1 MQAVTYD
8 NDFYAD
14 DFIRDPIPRYADM
27 RAKGPVLWLPHQ
39 NAYAVTRHAEVVEV
53 LNRTKTFLSGKGISM
68 SDDVNR
74 ILIGSTIN
82 SDGEAHHRRR
92 KVTATPLLPKSIEP
106 LEQYIHLTAE
116 SLADRLVAQQQF
128 DAVMEFAQIL
138 PYSIVIDLI
147 GLNDGGKA
155 NMLKW
160 AAATFDLLGGMNAR
174 GQEAFETLVEL
185 RDYLDEHGRA
195 SHLKT
200 GGLARRIFEVAPDHG
215 CSPDEAAQLMRDYIA
230 PSLDTTISAGGFMA
244 LLFAQNPDQWD
255 RLRAQPD
262 LAANTIEEIVRL
274 ATPIR
279 SLSRYIAEDTTVA
292 GVDLPA
298 GGRMMA
304 VFASA
309 NRDTSVWNDPDGFDI
324 GRRVKKHVGFGFG
337 VHTCMGLH
345 LARRELI
352 NLLEAMMKRVA
363 RWELVGEPQI
373 AMNNTIRAYS
383 HLPVKVHPL

>member
-1 MQAVTYD
+1 M
-8 NDFYAD
+8 
-14 DFIRDPIPRYADM
+14 
-27 RAKGPVLWLPHQ
+27 WLPHQ

-53 LNRTKTFLSGKGISM
+53 LNRTKSFLSGKGISIN
-68 SDDVNR
+68 DDVNR

-92 KVTATPLLPKSIEP
+92 KVTATPLMPKSIQP
-106 LEQYIHLTAE
+106 LEDYIHLTAE
-116 SLADRLVAQQQF
+116 SLADRLVAKQQF
-128 DAVMEFAQIL
+128 DAVTEFAQIL

-147 GLNDGGKA
+147 GLNDGGKT

-160 AAATFDLLGGMNAR
+160 AAATFDLLGSMNAR
-174 GQEAFETLVEL
+174 GKEAFETLVEL
-185 RDYLDEHGRA
+185 RDYLDEHGQA
-195 SHLKT
+195 SHLKA

-215 CSPDEAAQLMRDYIA
+215 CSEDEAAQLMRDYIA

-262 LAANTIEEIVRL
+262 LAPNAIEEIVRL

-279 SLSRYIAEDTTVA
+279 SLSRHIAEDTTVA
-292 GVDLPA
+292 GVNLPK

-309 NRDTSVWNDPDGFDI
+309 NRDTAVWDNPDDFDI

-352 NLLEAMMKRVA
+352 NLLEAMMKRVE

>member
-1 MQAVTYD
+1 MNAVTYD
-8 NDFYAD
+8 DDFYAD
-14 DFIRDPIPRYADM
+14 EFIRDPIPRYADM
-27 RAKGPVLWLPHQ
+27 RRRGPVLWLPQQ

-53 LNRTKTFLSGKGISM
+53 LNRTKSFLSGKGISM
-68 SDDVNR
+68 SDDVNK

-82 SDGEAHHRRR
+82 SDAEAHHRRR
-92 KVTATPLLPKSIEP
+92 KVTATPLLPKNIEP
-106 LEQYIHLTAE
+106 LEDYIHLTAE

-128 DAVMEFAQIL
+128 DAVTEFAQIL

-195 SHLKT
+195 SHLKE

-309 NRDTSVWNDPDGFDI
+309 NRDTAVWDDPDGFDI

-352 NLLEAMMKRVA
+352 NPLEAMMKRVS
-363 RWELVGEPQI
+363 RWELVGEPEI

>member
-1 MQAVTYD
+1 MDAVTYD
-8 NDFYAD
+8 DDFYAD
-14 DFIRDPIPRYADM
+14 DFIRDPVPRYADM
-27 RAKGPVLWLPHQ
+27 RQRGPVLWLPHQ
-39 NAYAVTRHAEVVEV
+39 NAYSVTRHAEVVEV
-53 LNRTKTFLSGKGISM
+53 LNRTKSFLSGKGISIN
-68 SDDVNR
+68 DDVNR

-92 KVTATPLLPKSIEP
+92 KVTATPLMPKSIQP
-106 LEQYIHLTAE
+106 LEDYIHLTAE
-116 SLADRLVAQQQF
+116 SLADRLVAKQQF
-128 DAVMEFAQIL
+128 DAVTEFAQIL

-147 GLNDGGKA
+147 GLNDGGKT

-160 AAATFDLLGGMNAR
+160 AAATFDLLGSMNAR
-174 GQEAFETLVEL
+174 GKEAFETLVEL
-185 RDYLDEHGRA
+185 RDYLDEHGQA
-195 SHLKT
+195 SHLKA

-215 CSPDEAAQLMRDYIA
+215 CSEDEAAQLMRDYIA

-262 LAANTIEEIVRL
+262 LAPNAIEEIVRL

-279 SLSRYIAEDTTVA
+279 SLSRHIAEDTTVA
-292 GVDLPA
+292 GVNLPK

-309 NRDTSVWNDPDGFDI
+309 NRDTAVWDNPDDFDI

-352 NLLEAMMKRVA
+352 NLLEAMMKRVE

-373 AMNNTIRAYS
+373 SMNNTIRAYS

>member
-1 MQAVTYD
+1 MNAVTYD
-8 NDFYAD
+8 PDFYAD

-27 RAKGPVLWLPHQ
+27 RQRGPVLWLPHQ

-53 LNRTKTFLSGKGISM
+53 LNRTKSFLSGKGISIN
-68 SDDVNR
+68 DDVNK

-92 KVTATPLLPKSIEP
+92 KVTATPLMPKSIEP
-106 LEQYIHLTAE
+106 LEDYIHLTAG
-116 SLADRLVAQQQF
+116 SLADKLVAKQQF
-128 DAVMEFAQIL
+128 DAVTEFAQIL

-147 GLNDGGKA
+147 GLNDGGKT

-160 AAATFDLLGGMNAR
+160 AAATFDLLGSMNAR
-174 GQEAFETLVEL
+174 GEEAFETLVEL
-185 RDYLDEHGRA
+185 RDYLDEHGQA
-195 SHLKT
+195 SHLKE

-215 CSPDEAAQLMRDYIA
+215 CSEDEAAQLMRDYIA

-255 RLRAQPD
+255 RLRAQPE
-262 LAANTIEEIVRL
+262 LVPNAIEEIVRL

-279 SLSRYIAEDTTVA
+279 SLSRYIAEDTIVA
-292 GVDLPA
+292 GVDLPK
-298 GGRMMA
+298 GGRMMV

-309 NRDTSVWNDPDGFDI
+309 NRDMAVWENPDDFDI

-352 NLLEAMMKRVA
+352 NLLEAMMRRVE